1 MSIYLDYNASCPI
14 DERVL
19 STMIETYREYY
30 GNAESRTHIHG
41 QKARQ
46 RVEEARHQVAH
57 LLGVESNEIVFT
69 SGATESN
76 NLAILGLQDYAV
88 SSGRKHILTT
98 SIEHKS
104 VLEAVNYLGRNGYEI
119 EFVNPDVSGRIN
131 AKELLSRVR
140 PNTLL
145 VSVQHVNSETGII
158 QPVEEIGKGLSNSK
172 VLFHID
178 AVQSC
183 GKLVKELQS
192 LKYNM
197 LTISAHKMCG
207 PQGIGALIL
216 RRQRHKLPPVK
227 SIMYGGNQEWGM
239 RPGTIPVALIS
250 GFGKACE
257 IAYGSYENY
266 MLNAQRNRDILFS
279 LLKQARL
286 KYSLNGDQ
294 EYCINNTLNIS
305 FEGVDS
311 EALMIATRELCS
323 VSNGSAC
330 TSSDYEPSYVLINM
344 RLSKQKVDSAV
355 RLSWGAEGLDES
367 ELFKYFSMISLIQA
381 R

>member
-131 AKELLSRVR
+131 AEELLSRVR

-158 QPVEEIGKGLSNSK
+158 QPVEEIGEGLSDSE

-183 GKLVKELQS
+183 GKLVEELQS

-197 LTISAHKMCG
+197 LTISA
-207 PQGIGALIL
+207 PQDVWPS
-216 RRQRHKLPPVK
+216 RHW
-227 SIMYGGNQEWGM
+227 S
-239 RPGTIPVALIS
+239 
-250 GFGKACE
+250 
-257 IAYGSYENY
+257 
-266 MLNAQRNRDILFS
+266 
-279 LLKQARL
+279 
-286 KYSLNGDQ
+286 
-294 EYCINNTLNIS
+294 
-305 FEGVDS
+305 VDS
-311 EALMIATRELCS
+311 PQTET
-323 VSNGSAC
+323 
-330 TSSDYEPSYVLINM
+330 
-344 RLSKQKVDSAV
+344 
-355 RLSWGAEGLDES
+355 
-367 ELFKYFSMISLIQA
+367 
-381 R
+381 

>member
-1 MSIYLDYNASCPI
+1 
-14 DERVL
+14 
-19 STMIETYREYY
+19 MIETYREYY

-46 RVEEARHQVAH
+46 RVEEARLQVAH

-131 AKELLSRVR
+131 AEELLSRVR

-158 QPVEEIGKGLSNSK
+158 QPVEEIGKGLSDSE

-227 SIMYGGNQEWGM
+227 SIMYGGNHELGL
-239 RPGTIPVALIS
+239 RPGTIPVALIA
-250 GFGKACE
+250 GFGEACE
-257 IAYGSYENY
+257 IANSERKHS
-266 MLNAQRNRDILFS
+266 ASCIKDNRDSILLS
-279 LLKQARL
+279 LDQSGVDYRF
-286 KYSLNGDQ
+286 NGDQ
-294 EYCINNTLNIS
+294 KHCINNTVNIS
-305 FEGVDS
+305 FINVNS
-311 EALMIATRELCS
+311 EALMIAAKEYFS

-330 TSSDYEPSYVLINM
+330 TSKDYKPSYVLAAM
-344 RLSKQKVDSAV
+344 GLSSTRLDTAI
-355 RLSWGAEGLDES
+355 RLSWGRQQI
-367 ELFKYFSMISLIQA
+367 ELRELQHFLSVIYDFQN
-381 R
+381 

>member
-131 AKELLSRVR
+131 AEELLSRVR

-158 QPVEEIGKGLSNSK
+158 QPVEEIGEGLSDSE

-183 GKLVKELQS
+183 GKLVEELQS

-227 SIMYGGNQEWGM
+227 SIMYGGNQEMGL
-239 RPGTIPVALIS
+239 RPGTIPVALIV

-257 IAYGSYENY
+257 IASVEYKENMFLTSNNKDVLIKLLQSSHAKY
-266 MLNAQRNRDILFS
+266 LVNGCQR
-279 LLKQARL
+279 
-286 KYSLNGDQ
+286 
-294 EYCINNTLNIS
+294 YCINNTINVSFSNI
-305 FEGVDS
+305 DS
-311 EALMIATRELCS
+311 EALIIATKHLCS
-323 VSNGSAC
+323 VANGSAC
-330 TSSDYEPSYVLINM
+330 NSNNYEPSYVLTAMNIP
-344 RLSKQKVDSAV
+344 QEAIGTAI
-355 RLSWGAEGLDES
+355 RLSWGASQLDFEEMKHLLAVVVNYQS
-367 ELFKYFSMISLIQA
+367 
-381 R
+381 

>member
-1 MSIYLDYNASCPI
+1 MSIYLDYNASCPV

-19 STMIETYREYY
+19 ATMIETYREYY

-76 NLAILGLQDYAV
+76 NLAILGLQDHAV

-131 AKELLSRVR
+131 AEELLSRVR

-158 QPVEEIGKGLSNSK
+158 QPVEEIGEGLSDSE
-172 VLFHID
+172 VLFHVD

-183 GKLVKELQS
+183 GKLIEELQS
-192 LKYNM
+192 LRYNM

-227 SIMYGGNQEWGM
+227 SIMYGGNQEMGL

-257 IAYGSYENY
+257 IANSEHKH
-266 MLNAQRNRDILFS
+266 NASCIKDNREKILS
-279 LLKQARL
+279 LLEQSGVQ
-286 KYSLNGDQ
+286 YELNGEQ
-294 EYCINNTLNIS
+294 KHCINSTVNIS
-305 FEGVDS
+305 FANVDS
-311 EALMIATRELCS
+311 EALMIVAKEYCS

-330 TSSDYEPSYVLINM
+330 TSSDYKPSYVLLAMGLSIN
-344 RLSKQKVDSAV
+344 RVEEAI
-355 RLSWGAEGLDES
+355 RLSWGNVRIEAS
-367 ELFKYFSMISLIQA
+367 ELRAFFDKIREQQ
-381 R
+381 